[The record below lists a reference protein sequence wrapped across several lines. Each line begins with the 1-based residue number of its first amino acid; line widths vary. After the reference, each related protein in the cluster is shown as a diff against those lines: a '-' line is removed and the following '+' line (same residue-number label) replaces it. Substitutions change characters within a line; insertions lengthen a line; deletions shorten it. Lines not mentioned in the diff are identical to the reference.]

1 MTESPSVRLPQT
13 VYDCT
18 EDIQEEY
25 GYPSLGE
32 AARHVFQEAGYDV

>member
-1 MTESPSVRLPQT
+1 MSENPSVRLPQT
-13 VYDCT
+13 VYDRA
-18 EDIQEEY
+18 EEIQDEY